1 MTKHLLSRALLP
13 VILVVATCGLGAS
26 PANAQAQ
33 GLAAVGPLDPGNGY
47 PQYFQ
52 DKTGLA
58 LEQCLDNTTAG
69 DLCGVAVSDIPNPL
83 APVVFPDN
91 FPSEFFYQLVSAR
104 ITIPPGAAPPPT
116 GGGGKGGGGGGTGGG
131 RLDLTMALEGAFG
144 GPGLV
149 ASNQQIGFARFR
161 VRVTGGLVPGA
172 SYRVT
177 YPYGVKT
184 FVASSTG
191 TINFTDDQ
199 GCGLAPCDFEAL
211 LSSTNVG
218 PFLRWDSTAPAAPA
232 GFLGDPNVNHPITGS
247 PFGTNFVR
255 IEGPNVG
262 GTNINSL
269 QTNLFAVTGKIFD
282 GVIATPLTADR
293 TTYSRS
299 AGLSTEVDLFVH
311 SAGNA
316 SVVATAGG
324 IPTTNLA
331 GDPATGRFYAGLF
344 LAPGSPLPAFVRYTA
359 QSVGDD
365 PTVLDSPL
373 VDEVKVTTATY
384 SIGGG
389 VLTVTASSSDQVA
402 MPTLTASGSPFE
414 QIGTLTGGIL
424 VTPLAVPPFQII
436 VTSSNGGAGSL
447 PVDLVP

>member
-1 MTKHLLSRALLP
+1 M
-13 VILVVATCGLGAS
+13 GLGAS
-26 PANAQAQ
+26 QANAQAG
-33 GLAAVGPLDPGNGY
+33 GLAAVGPLDPANGY

-58 LEQCLDNTTAG
+58 LQQCLDNTTPG
-69 DLCGVAVSDIPNPL
+69 DLCGVAVSDIPNPV

-91 FPSEFFYQLVSAR
+91 FPSEFFYMLASAR

-116 GGGGKGGGGGGTGGG
+116 GGGGKGGGGGGG
-131 RLDLTMALEGAFG
+131 RLTLTMALEGAFG

-149 ASNQQIGFARFR
+149 ASGQQIGFARFR

-172 SYRVT
+172 SYRIT
-177 YPYGVKT
+177 WPYGVKT

-199 GCGLAPCDFEAL
+199 GCGLAPCDFEAI

-218 PFLRWDSTAPAAPA
+218 PFLAWDSTAPAAPP
-232 GFLGDPNVNHPITGS
+232 GFLGDPNVDHPITGS

-262 GTNINSL
+262 GAGINSL
-269 QTNLFAVTGKIFD
+269 STNLFSVTGKIFD
-282 GVIATPLTADR
+282 GVIATPLTVDR

-299 AGLSTEVDLFVH
+299 AGLSTEVDLFAH

-316 SVVATAGG
+316 SVTAAAAGLPATM
-324 IPTTNLA
+324 LA
-331 GDPATGRFYAGLF
+331 GDPVFGRFYAGIF
-344 LAPGSPLPAFVRYTA
+344 LPTGVPLPAFVRYTA
-359 QSVGDD
+359 QTVGDD
-365 PTVLDSPL
+365 PTVIDLPL
-373 VDEVKVTTATY
+373 VDEVKVTAATY

-402 MPTLTASGSPFE
+402 VPTLTASGSPFE
-414 QIGTLTGGIL
+414 PIGTLTGGIL
-424 VTPLAVPPFQII
+424 VTPLAVPPFQIT
-436 VTSSNGGAGSL
+436 VTSSAGGSGSL